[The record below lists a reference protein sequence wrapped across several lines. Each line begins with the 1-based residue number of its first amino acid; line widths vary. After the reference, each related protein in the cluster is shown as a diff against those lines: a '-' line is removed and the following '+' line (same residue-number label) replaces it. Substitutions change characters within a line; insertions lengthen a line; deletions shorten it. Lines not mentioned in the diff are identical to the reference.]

1 MYILG
6 LSAMGHDSAAALLGD
21 SGIVAAM
28 EESKLTRSRAVE
40 GIPREA
46 IRYCLERAG
55 IGWRDVTHVA
65 IASRPWRAWQRQAT
79 FRARL
84 APIAPVSSGYFVN
97 KASGELGRELNNV
110 RIVRQMAGAPEGRL
124 ESLDHHLCH
133 AASAFYASPY
143 ERALVVSLDEKGD
156 GRAGFVGIGEGT
168 ALREV
173 SSLALPH
180 SLAWVYSQ
188 VTKLLGFRPHADE
201 HKTQWLSI
209 YGNSG
214 GDPGGGAAAVVTGAA
229 TGAAEFTELFL
240 EMLRREPRGPAQ
252 LNTKYFRNGF
262 AGELS
267 FTHEFYR
274 RAGIAHEPA
283 EDAPGTR
290 VAEALCAPIA
300 AGLQRACETILY
312 EWLAAL
318 REEFQERALCVAG
331 GLFLN
336 PLLVAAIEARAGYE
350 NVFVQPAA
358 GNEGTALGAAWLV
371 WHQQLERARM
381 RAMPGPYWGPA
392 YSNEE
397 IKKVLDNCKAA
408 YHWCDSDERKLGEA
422 VRLLQAG
429 KIVAWF
435 QGAAEFGPRAQG
447 NRSLLASPWAPYAK
461 ENLNDYVKHRESFR
475 PFALAIPEERC
486 AEYFECSANGRFLTT
501 MATANEA
508 GRKLLAPLP
517 PGFLL
522 AGNLVRLHVVRAADN
537 PLFWKLLN
545 RAGENAPAPI
555 LVNTSFNLFGEPLVV
570 TPRDA
575 VRSYFCSGADALVA
589 GNFLLEKR

>member
-1 MYILG
+1 
-6 LSAMGHDSAAALLGD
+6 MGHDSAAALLGD

-28 EESKLTRSRAVE
+28 EESKLARTRVIE

-55 IGWRDVTHVA
+55 IGWRDVAHVA
-65 IASRPWRAWQRQAT
+65 IASRPWRAWQRQAS

-84 APIAPVSSGYFVN
+84 APLSPVSSGYFVN

-110 RIVRQMAGAPEGRL
+110 RIVRQMVGAPERRVQT
-124 ESLDHHLCH
+124 LDHHLCH
-133 AASAFYASPY
+133 AASAFYASPF

-156 GRAGFVGIGEGT
+156 GRAGFVGIGEGRG
-168 ALREV
+168 LREV
-173 SSLALPH
+173 ASLALPH

-209 YGNSG
+209 YDSREAEA
-214 GDPGGGAAAVVTGAA
+214 GGGTA
-229 TGAAEFTELFL
+229 TGAAAFTDLFL
-240 EMLRREPRGPAQ
+240 EVMRREARGPAH
-252 LNTKYFRNGF
+252 LNAKYFRHGF

-283 EDAPGTR
+283 EDAPETR
-290 VAEALCAPIA
+290 VAEPLRARIA
-300 AGLQRACETILY
+300 AGLQQACEIILC
-312 EWLAAL
+312 EWLATL
-318 REEFQERALCVAG
+318 REQYKERSLCLAG

-336 PLLVAAIEARAGYE
+336 PLLVAAIEARAGFG

-371 WHQQLERARM
+371 WHQQPGSEERLAP
-381 RAMPGPYWGPA
+381 MPVPYWGPA

-397 IKKVLDNCKAA
+397 IKKVLENCKAA
-408 YHWCDSDERKLGEA
+408 YHWCDSDERKLNET
-422 VRLLQAG
+422 VRLLQTG

-435 QGAAEFGPRAQG
+435 QGATEFGPRALG
-447 NRSLLASPWAPYAK
+447 NRSLLASPWAPYVK

-486 AEYFECSANGRFLTT
+486 AEYFQCSANGRFLTT
-501 MATANEA
+501 MAKANA
-508 GRKLLAPLP
+508 TGRKLLADLP

-522 AGNLVRLHVVRAADN
+522 PDDLVRLQVVRATDN
-537 PLFWKLLN
+537 PLFWRLLQ
-545 RAGENAPAPI
+545 RSGENAPAPI

>member
-1 MYILG
+1 
-6 LSAMGHDSAAALLGD
+6 MGHDSAAALLGD
-21 SGIVAAM
+21 SGIVVAM
-28 EESKLTRSRAVE
+28 EESKLARTRVIE

-55 IGWRDVTHVA
+55 IGWRDVAHVA
-65 IASRPWRAWQRQAT
+65 IASRPWRAWQRQAS

-84 APIAPVSSGYFVN
+84 APLSPVSSGYFVN

-110 RIVRQMAGAPEGRL
+110 RIVRQMVGAPERRVQT
-124 ESLDHHLCH
+124 LDHHLCH
-133 AASAFYASPY
+133 AASAFYASPF

-156 GRAGFVGIGEGT
+156 GRAGFVGIGEGRG
-168 ALREV
+168 LREV
-173 SSLALPH
+173 ASLALPH

-209 YGNSG
+209 YDSREAEA
-214 GDPGGGAAAVVTGAA
+214 GGGTA
-229 TGAAEFTELFL
+229 TGAAAFTDLFL
-240 EMLRREPRGPAQ
+240 EVMRREARGPAH
-252 LNTKYFRNGF
+252 LNAKYFRHGF

-267 FTHEFYR
+267 FAHEFYR

-283 EDAPGTR
+283 EDAPETR
-290 VAEALCAPIA
+290 VAEPLRARIA
-300 AGLQRACETILY
+300 AGLQQACEIILC

-318 REEFQERALCVAG
+318 REQYKERSLCLAG

-336 PLLVAAIEARAGYE
+336 PLLVAAIEARAGFG

-371 WHQQLERARM
+371 WHQQPGSEERLAP
-381 RAMPGPYWGPA
+381 MPVPYWGPA

-397 IKKVLDNCKAA
+397 IKKVLENCKAA
-408 YHWCDSDERKLGEA
+408 YHWCDSDERKLNET

-435 QGAAEFGPRAQG
+435 QGATEFGPRALG
-447 NRSLLASPWAPYAK
+447 NRSLLASPWAPYVK

-486 AEYFECSANGRFLTT
+486 AEYFQCSANGRFLTT
-501 MATANEA
+501 MATANAA
-508 GRKLLAPLP
+508 GRKLLADLP

-522 AGNLVRLHVVRAADN
+522 PDDLVRLQVVRATDN
-537 PLFWKLLN
+537 PLFWRLLQ
-545 RAGENAPAPI
+545 RSGENAPAPI